1 MKDRS
6 TSNSFPQDLSSSYS
20 LWSHSNSLKCLV
32 SHISL
37 QAPIN
42 TPTSV
47 SQNSWLVTFL
57 CTSNSICRILTS
69 FSHNYTRFFICS
81 MSLILKHSWWV
92 LLPWLNSDWYSP
104 TSLIPSLCRRGS
116 SFIHLIR
123 TDSNVFFVMDELH
136 SIVYMYTSFLFF
148 SQLMDF

>member
-1 MKDRS
+1 MQDRS

-32 SHISL
+32 SHIPL

-57 CTSNSICRILTS
+57 CTSNSLCRILTS
-69 FSHNYTRFFICS
+69 FSHNYTRFYICS

-104 TSLIPSLCRRGS
+104 TSLIPLPVSLKVINKLKSCKQV
-116 SFIHLIR
+116 I
-123 TDSNVFFVMDELH
+123 
-136 SIVYMYTSFLFF
+136 LFYKGLWKPCDGF
-148 SQLMDF
+148 

>member
-32 SHISL
+32 SHIPL

-57 CTSNSICRILTS
+57 CTSKSLCRILTS
-69 FSHNYTRFFICS
+69 FSHNYTRFYICS

-104 TSLIPSLCRRGS
+104 TSLIPLPVSLKVINKLKSCKQV
-116 SFIHLIR
+116 I
-123 TDSNVFFVMDELH
+123 
-136 SIVYMYTSFLFF
+136 LFYKGLWKPCDGF
-148 SQLMDF
+148 